1 MLEALREIS
10 PRRKHGW
17 LLTRKCLRVCGG
29 TPTASITDSGLFVRQ
44 IVYNEG
50 EKKEIG
56 RKGDEET
63 EIVMKELHDTEGVEY
78 K

>member
-1 MLEALREIS
+1 
-10 PRRKHGW
+10 
-17 LLTRKCLRVCGG
+17 VCGG